1 MLKKI
6 LSTVALFEVALL
18 AGAFAM
24 TAQAADNEKAV
35 RDAVESLGPGIKV
48 DSVAP
53 APMAGFYQVV
63 ASGRMVYVSAD
74 GHYMLNGNLIDLQAK
89 TDLSAASW
97 AATRK
102 AALAKV
108 PASQRLIYAP
118 DKPKHT
124 VTVFTDVDCGFC
136 RQLHA
141 HIDEFNK
148 KGIAVEYVFWPR
160 EGIKTTAGND
170 TPSYTKAVS
179 VWCSADRK
187 NAFNEAMKGA
197 TPKAAT
203 CSNPVKDDF
212 ELGERLGVNGTPTI
226 VTENGDVVGGYV
238 TPAQLLQALEA
249 PAGTVGRGG

>member
-6 LSTVALFEVALL
+6 LPAIL

-24 TAQAADNEKAV
+24 SACAADDSKAA
-35 RDAVESLGPGIKV
+35 RDAVEALGPGIKV
-48 DSVAP
+48 ESIAP
-53 APMAGFYQVV
+53 APLPGYYQVV

-74 GHYMLNGNLIDLQAK
+74 GRYMINGNLIDLKSK

-97 AATRK
+97 STLRK
-102 AALAKV
+102 AELAKV
-108 PASQRLIYAP
+108 PASQRLVYSP
-118 DKPKHT
+118 PNPKHT
-124 VTVFTDVDCGFC
+124 VTIFTDVDCGFC

-141 HIDEFNK
+141 HIDEYNK
-148 KGIAVEYVFWPR
+148 QGIAVEYVFWPR
-160 EGIKTTAGND
+160 EGVKTTAGAD

-187 NAFNEAMKGA
+187 TAFNEAMGGGSV
-197 TPKAAT
+197 KAAS
-203 CSNPVKDDF
+203 CANPVKDEF

-238 TPAQLLQALEA
+238 TPAQLLKAVTA
-249 PAGTVGRGG
+249 PAGSVRGG

>member
-6 LSTVALFEVALL
+6 LPALV

-24 TAQAADNEKAV
+24 GAHAADDTKAV
-35 RDAVESLGPGIKV
+35 RDAVEALGPGITV
-48 DSVAP
+48 DSISA
-53 APMAGFYQVV
+53 APMPGFYQVV

-74 GHYMLNGNLIDLQAK
+74 GRYMINGNLVDLKSK

-102 AALAKV
+102 VELAKV

-118 DKPKHT
+118 ANPRHT

-136 RQLHA
+136 RQLHSQIA
-141 HIDEFNK
+141 EYNK
-148 KGIAVEYVFWPR
+148 QGIAVEYVFWPR
-160 EGIKTTAGND
+160 EGVKTTAGND

-179 VWCSADRK
+179 VWCAADRK
-187 NAFNEAMKGA
+187 SAFNAAMSGA

-203 CSNPVKDDF
+203 CANPVKDEF

-238 TPAQLLQALEA
+238 TPAQLLKALQA
-249 PAGTVGRGG
+249 PAGTIRGG

>member
-6 LSTVALFEVALL
+6 LPALL

-24 TAQAADNEKAV
+24 TAHAADDTQAV
-35 RDAVESLGPGIKV
+35 RAAVESLAPGIKV
-48 DSVAP
+48 DSIAA
-53 APMAGFYQVV
+53 APMPGFYQVV

-74 GHYMLNGNLIDLQAK
+74 GRYMLNGNLIDLKAK

-102 AALAKV
+102 VELAKV
-108 PASQRLIYAP
+108 PASQRLVYAP
-118 DKPKHT
+118 ANPKHT

-148 KGIAVEYVFWPR
+148 QGIAVEYVFWPR
-160 EGIKTTAGND
+160 EGLKTTSGSD

-187 NAFNEAMKGA
+187 NAFNQAMSGA

-203 CSNPVKDDF
+203 CANPVKDEF

-238 TPAQLLQALEA
+238 TPAQLLKALQA
-249 PAGTVGRGG
+249 PAGTVRGG

>member
-6 LSTVALFEVALL
+6 LPALM

-24 TAQAADNEKAV
+24 AAHAADDTKAV
-35 RDAVESLGPGIKV
+35 RDAVEALGPGISV
-48 DSVAP
+48 DSISA
-53 APMAGFYQVV
+53 APMQGFYQVV

-74 GHYMLNGNLIDLQAK
+74 GRYMINGNLIDLKSK

-102 AALAKV
+102 VELAKV

-118 DKPKHT
+118 ANPKHT

-136 RQLHA
+136 RQLHSQIA
-141 HIDEFNK
+141 EFNK
-148 KGIAVEYVFWPR
+148 QGIAVEYVFWPR

-179 VWCSADRK
+179 VWCSTDRK
-187 NAFNEAMKGA
+187 NAFNAAMTGA

-203 CSNPVKDDF
+203 CTNPVKDEF

-238 TPAQLLQALEA
+238 TPAQLLKALQA
-249 PAGTVGRGG
+249 PAGTIRGG

>member
-6 LSTVALFEVALL
+6 LPAIL

-24 TAQAADNEKAV
+24 TAFAADDQATV
-35 RDAVESLGPGIKV
+35 RAAVEGLGPGIEV
-48 DSVAP
+48 SSIAP
-53 APMAGFYQVV
+53 SPIPGYFQVV

-74 GHYMLNGNLIDLQAK
+74 GHYMINGNLVDLQKK
-89 TDLSAASW
+89 TDLSAAAW
-97 AATRK
+97 AAMRK
-102 AALAKV
+102 VELAKV
-108 PASQRLIYAP
+108 PDSQRLIYSPAN
-118 DKPKHT
+118 PKHK

-148 KGIAVEYVFWPR
+148 QGIAVEYVFWPR
-160 EGIKTTAGND
+160 EGVKTTGGND

-179 VWCSADRK
+179 VWCSSDRK
-187 NAFNEAMKGA
+187 NAFNAAMSGS

-203 CSNPVKDDF
+203 CANPVKDEF

-226 VTENGDVVGGYV
+226 VTENGDIVGGYV
-238 TPAQLLQALEA
+238 TPEQLLKALQA
-249 PAGTVGRGG
+249 PAGTARKG

>member
-6 LSTVALFEVALL
+6 LPALF

-24 TAQAADNEKAV
+24 AAQAADDTKAV
-35 RDAVESLGPGIKV
+35 RDAVEALGPGIKV
-48 DSVAP
+48 DSIVA
-53 APMAGFYQVV
+53 APMPGFYQVV
-63 ASGRMVYVSAD
+63 ASGRLVYVSND
-74 GHYMLNGNLIDLQAK
+74 GRYMLNGNLIDLKAK

-102 AALAKV
+102 VELAKV

-118 DKPKHT
+118 ANPKHT

-148 KGIAVEYVFWPR
+148 QGIAVEYVFWPR
-160 EGIKTTAGND
+160 EGLKTTSGSD

-187 NAFNEAMKGA
+187 NAFNEAMGGA
-197 TPKAAT
+197 TPKVASCA
-203 CSNPVKDDF
+203 NPVKDEF

-238 TPAQLLQALEA
+238 TPAQLLKALQA
-249 PAGTVGRGG
+249 PAGTVRGG

>member
-6 LSTVALFEVALL
+6 LPAIL

-24 TAQAADNEKAV
+24 TACAADDEKAA
-35 RDAVESLGPGIKV
+35 REAVEALGPGIKV
-48 DSVAP
+48 DSIVP
-53 APMAGFYQVV
+53 APMPGFYQVV
-63 ASGRMVYVSAD
+63 ASGRMVYVSTD
-74 GHYMLNGNLIDLQAK
+74 GRYMLNGNLIDLKAK

-97 AATRK
+97 SATRK

-108 PASQRLIYAP
+108 PASQRLIYSPAN
-118 DKPKHT
+118 PKHT

-148 KGIAVEYVFWPR
+148 QGIAVEYVFWPR
-160 EGIKTTAGND
+160 EGVKTTAGND

-179 VWCSADRK
+179 VWCAADRK
-187 NAFNEAMKGA
+187 SAFDSAMTGA
-197 TPKAAT
+197 AVKTASCA
-203 CSNPVKDDF
+203 NPVKDEF

-226 VTENGDVVGGYV
+226 VNESGDVIGGYL
-238 TPAQLLQALEA
+238 TPEQMVKALNA
-249 PAGTVGRGG
+249 PAGSARNG

>member
-6 LSTVALFEVALL
+6 LPALL
-18 AGAFAM
+18 AGAFTL
-24 TAQAADNEKAV
+24 TAHAADDMKAA
-35 RDAVESLGPGIKV
+35 RDAVEALGPGIKV
-48 DSVAP
+48 DSIAA
-53 APMAGFYQVV
+53 APMPGFYQVV

-74 GHYMLNGNLIDLQAK
+74 GRYMLNGNLIDLKAK

-102 AALAKV
+102 VELAKV
-108 PASQRLIYAP
+108 PASQRLIYSPAN
-118 DKPKHT
+118 PKHT

-148 KGIAVEYVFWPR
+148 QGIAVEYVFWPR
-160 EGIKTTAGND
+160 EGLKTTSGSD

-187 NAFNEAMKGA
+187 NAFNEAMGGA
-197 TPKAAT
+197 TPKAAS
-203 CSNPVKDDF
+203 CANPVKDEF

-238 TPAQLLQALEA
+238 TPAQLLKALQA
-249 PAGTVGRGG
+249 PAGTVRGG

>member
-6 LSTVALFEVALL
+6 LPALL

-24 TAQAADNEKAV
+24 TACAADDEKAA
-35 RDAVESLGPGIKV
+35 RDAVEALGPGIKV
-48 DSVAP
+48 DSIVP
-53 APMAGFYQVV
+53 APMPGFYQVI
-63 ASGRMVYVSAD
+63 ASGRMVYVTSD
-74 GHYMLNGNLIDLQAK
+74 GRYMINGNLVDLKAK

-97 AATRK
+97 AALRK
-102 AALAKV
+102 AELAKL
-108 PASQRLIYAP
+108 PASQRLVYAP
-118 DKPKHT
+118 ANPKHT

-148 KGIAVEYVFWPR
+148 QGIAVEYVFWPR
-160 EGIKTTAGND
+160 EGVKTTAGND

-197 TPKAAT
+197 TPKAAS
-203 CSNPVKDDF
+203 CANPVKDEF

-238 TPAQLLQALEA
+238 TPAQLLQALSA
-249 PAGTVGRGG
+249 PPGSAGRRGG

>member
-6 LSTVALFEVALL
+6 LPALL

-24 TAQAADNEKAV
+24 TAHAADDTQAV
-35 RDAVESLGPGIKV
+35 RAAVESLAPGIKV
-48 DSVAP
+48 DSIAA
-53 APMAGFYQVV
+53 APMPGFYQVV

-74 GHYMLNGNLIDLQAK
+74 GRYMLNGNLIDLKAK

-102 AALAKV
+102 VELAKV
-108 PASQRLIYAP
+108 PASQRLVYAP
-118 DKPKHT
+118 ANPKHT

-148 KGIAVEYVFWPR
+148 QGIAVEYVFWPR
-160 EGIKTTAGND
+160 EGLKTTAGND

-187 NAFNEAMKGA
+187 NAFNQAMSGA

-203 CSNPVKDDF
+203 CANPVKDEF

-238 TPAQLLQALEA
+238 TPAQLLQALNA
-249 PAGTVGRGG
+249 PAGTVRGG

>member
-6 LSTVALFEVALL
+6 LPALL
-18 AGAFAM
+18 AGAVAM
-24 TAQAADNEKAV
+24 TAHAADDTQAV
-35 RDAVESLGPGIKV
+35 RAAVESLAPGIKV
-48 DSVAP
+48 DSIAA
-53 APMAGFYQVV
+53 APMPGFYQVV

-74 GHYMLNGNLIDLQAK
+74 GRYMLNGNLIDLKAK

-102 AALAKV
+102 VELAKV
-108 PASQRLIYAP
+108 PASQRLVYAP
-118 DKPKHT
+118 ANPKHT

-148 KGIAVEYVFWPR
+148 QGIAVEYVFWPR
-160 EGIKTTAGND
+160 EGLKTTSGND

-187 NAFNEAMKGA
+187 NAFNQAMSGA

-203 CSNPVKDDF
+203 CANPVKDEF

-238 TPAQLLQALEA
+238 TPAQLLQALQA
-249 PAGTVGRGG
+249 PAGTVRGG

>member
-6 LSTVALFEVALL
+6 LPALL

-24 TAQAADNEKAV
+24 TAHAADDTQAV
-35 RDAVESLGPGIKV
+35 RAAVESLAPGIKV
-48 DSVAP
+48 DSIVA
-53 APMAGFYQVV
+53 APMPGFYQVV

-74 GHYMLNGNLIDLQAK
+74 GRYMLNGNLIDLKAK

-102 AALAKV
+102 VELAKV
-108 PASQRLIYAP
+108 PASQRLVYAP
-118 DKPKHT
+118 ANPKHT

-148 KGIAVEYVFWPR
+148 QGIAVEYVFWPR
-160 EGIKTTAGND
+160 EGLKTTSGSD

-187 NAFNEAMKGA
+187 NAFNQAMSGA

-203 CSNPVKDDF
+203 CANPVKDEF

-238 TPAQLLQALEA
+238 TPAQLLKALQA
-249 PAGTVGRGG
+249 PAGTVRGG

>member
-6 LSTVALFEVALL
+6 LPAIL

-24 TAQAADNEKAV
+24 SACAADDSKAA
-35 RDAVESLGPGIKV
+35 RDAVEALGPGIKV
-48 DSVAP
+48 ESIAP
-53 APMAGFYQVV
+53 APLPGYYQVV

-74 GHYMLNGNLIDLQAK
+74 GRYMINGNLIDLKSK

-97 AATRK
+97 STLRK
-102 AALAKV
+102 AELAKV
-108 PASQRLIYAP
+108 PASQRLVYSP
-118 DKPKHT
+118 PNPKHT
-124 VTVFTDVDCGFC
+124 VTIFTDVDCGFC

-141 HIDEFNK
+141 HIDEYNK
-148 KGIAVEYVFWPR
+148 QGIAVEYVFWPR
-160 EGIKTTAGND
+160 EGVKTTAGAD

-187 NAFNEAMKGA
+187 TAFNEAMGGGSV
-197 TPKAAT
+197 KAAS
-203 CSNPVKDDF
+203 CANPVKDEF

-238 TPAQLLQALEA
+238 TPAQLLKAVTA
-249 PAGTVGRGG
+249 PAGSARGG

>member
-6 LSTVALFEVALL
+6 LPALL

-24 TAQAADNEKAV
+24 SAHAADDMKAA
-35 RDAVESLGPGIKV
+35 RDAVEALGPGIKV
-48 DSVAP
+48 DSIVA
-53 APMAGFYQVV
+53 APMPGFYQVV
-63 ASGRMVYVSAD
+63 ASGRMVYVSTD
-74 GHYMLNGNLIDLQAK
+74 GRYMLNGNLIDLKAK

-102 AALAKV
+102 VELAKV

-118 DKPKHT
+118 ANPKHT

-141 HIDEFNK
+141 HIDEYNK
-148 KGIAVEYVFWPR
+148 QGIAVEYVFWPR
-160 EGIKTTAGND
+160 EGVKTTSGSD

-187 NAFNEAMKGA
+187 NAFNEAMSGA
-197 TPKAAT
+197 TPKAAS
-203 CSNPVKDDF
+203 CANPVKDEF

-226 VTENGDVVGGYV
+226 VTENGDVVGGFV
-238 TPAQLLQALEA
+238 TPAQLLKALQA
-249 PAGTVGRGG
+249 PAGTVRGG

>member
-6 LSTVALFEVALL
+6 LPAIL

-24 TAQAADNEKAV
+24 TACAADDEKAA
-35 RDAVESLGPGIKV
+35 RDAIESLGPGIKV
-48 DSVAP
+48 DSITP
-53 APMAGFYQVV
+53 APMPGFYQVV
-63 ASGRMVYVSAD
+63 ASGRMVYVSTD
-74 GHYMLNGNLIDLQAK
+74 GRYMLNGNLIDLKAK

-97 AATRK
+97 SATRK

-108 PASQRLIYAP
+108 PASQRLIYSPAN
-118 DKPKHT
+118 PKHT

-148 KGIAVEYVFWPR
+148 QGIAVEYVFWPR

-179 VWCSADRK
+179 VWCSSDRK
-187 NAFNEAMKGA
+187 NAFNEAMTGA
-197 TPKAAT
+197 TVKAAT
-203 CSNPVKDDF
+203 CANPVKDEF

-238 TPAQLLQALEA
+238 TPAQLLQALSA
-249 PAGTVGRGG
+249 PAGTVRGG

>member
-6 LSTVALFEVALL
+6 LPALL

-24 TAQAADNEKAV
+24 TAHAADDTQAV
-35 RDAVESLGPGIKV
+35 RAAVESLAPGIKV
-48 DSVAP
+48 DSIAA
-53 APMAGFYQVV
+53 APMPGFYQVV

-74 GHYMLNGNLIDLQAK
+74 GRYMLNGNLIDLKAK

-102 AALAKV
+102 VELAKV
-108 PASQRLIYAP
+108 PASQRLVYAP
-118 DKPKHT
+118 ANPKHT

-148 KGIAVEYVFWPR
+148 QGIAVEYVFWPR
-160 EGIKTTAGND
+160 EGLKTTSGND

-187 NAFNEAMKGA
+187 NAFNQAMSGA

-203 CSNPVKDDF
+203 CANPVKDEF

-238 TPAQLLQALEA
+238 TPAQLLQALQA
-249 PAGTVGRGG
+249 PAGTVRGG